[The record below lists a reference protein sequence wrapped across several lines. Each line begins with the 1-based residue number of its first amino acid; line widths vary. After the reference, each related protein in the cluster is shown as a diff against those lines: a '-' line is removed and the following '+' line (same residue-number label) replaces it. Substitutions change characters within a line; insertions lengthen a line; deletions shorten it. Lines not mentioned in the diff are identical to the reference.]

1 MFHLASKVYIT
12 SDKLIDL
19 NSDRVVISATSGF
32 PTHSELDG
40 ILSGQ
45 LIAYST
51 SVSEMFTSRW
61 NNLLSMINSLISHC
75 ETTEL
80 PVIIYADDDA
90 FMHIMVSWYKIIF
103 ANATQTTIE
112 NLIKFN
118 VFRFKTFYRST
129 YSSNSGLNND
139 DTIFN
144 ITDLSDYYLAVEIPD
159 ISDINDFMNNH
170 RNKTS
175 VEFLLASY
183 LNGGNHKEELKTVL
197 KPLIK
202 KDLEKFMHE
211 LKEIF
216 WVHIMTNRFTTRASI
231 PQRTVGNLPNVLG
244 STNKWIQ
251 LFTSS
256 AYWGSPYMT
265 SDSSTRDNVKFDNFT
280 NETIAD
286 FIEFMNIAGQTWD
299 EEGIYAFVKSD
310 VSKLD
315 FIPCFTSDT
324 FTDEMLNNI
333 IETESTFIH
342 AAGSFFSIDLETVNN
357 WLTTELLQKKDNT
370 DFVSQ
375 YALR

>member
-1 MFHLASKVYIT
+1 MFHLVGKVYIT
-12 SDKLIDL
+12 SDKIIDL
-19 NSDRVVISATSGF
+19 DADRVVISATNGF
-32 PTHSELDG
+32 PNMEELDG
-40 ILSGQ
+40 FHSGQ

-61 NNLLSMINSLISHC
+61 SNLLSMLDSLITHS
-75 ETTEL
+75 ESTGL
-80 PVIIYADDDA
+80 PVRIYADDDA

-112 NLIKFN
+112 NLIKLN

-144 ITDLSDYYLAVEIPD
+144 ITDLSDYYLAVEIPE

-170 RNKTS
+170 RNKMS

-280 NETIAD
+280 DETITD

-299 EEGIYAFVKSD
+299 EATIYNRVKSD
-310 VSKLD
+310 YTKLD
-315 FIPCFTSDT
+315 FIPCFTDDV
-324 FTDEMLNNI
+324 FTDEMLDSI
-333 IETESTFIH
+333 INTESNFYH
-342 AAGSFFSIDLETVNN
+342 VAGSFFSIDLETVNN

>member
-51 SVSEMFTSRW
+51 SISEMFTSRW

-80 PVIIYADDDA
+80 PVIIYADDES
-90 FMHIMVSWYKIIF
+90 FMYIMVAWYKMIMK
-103 ANATQTTIE
+103 NATQTDIE
-112 NLIKFN
+112 NLIKLN
-118 VFRFKTFYRST
+118 VFRFKTFYRSS
-129 YSSNSGLNND
+129 YSSNNGLDNE
-139 DTIFN
+139 DTIFDISN
-144 ITDLSDYYLAVEIPD
+144 LSDYYLAVESLD
-159 ISDINDFMNNH
+159 QSDILDFMNDH
-170 RNKTS
+170 RSKIST
-175 VEFLLASY
+175 EYLLASY
-183 LNGGNHKEELKTVL
+183 LTDGSHKEELKISL

-202 KDLEKFMHE
+202 KDLEKFMSE

-216 WVHIMTNRFTTRASI
+216 WTHIMTNRFTTLTGV
-231 PQRTVGNLPNVLG
+231 PKRTLDNLPNILG
-244 STNKWIQ
+244 STNKWVQ
-251 LFTSS
+251 LFTSIS
-256 AYWGSPYMT
+256 YWRTPYMT
-265 SDSSTRDNVKFDNFT
+265 SDSSTKNNVKFENLDANDISDLR
-280 NETIAD
+280 EW
-286 FIEFMNIAGQTWD
+286 MNLCGQAW
-299 EEGIYAFVKSD
+299 EEESIYAFVKSD

-357 WLTTELLQKKDNT
+357 WLITELLQRKT
-370 DFVSQ
+370 DSTFVRK
-375 YALR
+375 YALK